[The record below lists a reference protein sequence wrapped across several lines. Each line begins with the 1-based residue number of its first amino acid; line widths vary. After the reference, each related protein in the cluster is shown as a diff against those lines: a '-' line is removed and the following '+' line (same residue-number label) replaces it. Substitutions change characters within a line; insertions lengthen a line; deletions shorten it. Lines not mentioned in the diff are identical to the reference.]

1 MEERRDVRTGMKIKI
16 EVEKQI
22 EEEEIVIRCEKIDER
37 ILRLQELLSNEAQ
50 QSAVGQRLAHCIVL
64 HKGGTD
70 YYVDME
76 EILFFETQ
84 SKVIYAH
91 NKQNMWET
99 EYKLYEL
106 EEMLPG
112 YFMRI
117 SKSTIVNLN
126 AIYAI
131 TKNISSSSKVEFE
144 GTHKHA
150 YVSRNYYKALTERL
164 AERRQ
169 QKNQL

>member
-1 MEERRDVRTGMKIKI
+1 MKIRI

-22 EEEEIVIRCEKIDER
+22 EEEEVVIRCKQIDER
-37 ILRLQELLSNEAQ
+37 ILRLQELLSNEVQ
-50 QSAVGQRLAHCIVL
+50 QTLAVQQPVHQMVL
-64 HKGGTD
+64 HKGETD

-91 NKQNMWET
+91 NKQNMWAT

-106 EEMLPG
+106 EEMLPR

-150 YVSRNYYKALTERL
+150 YVSRGYYKALTERL
-164 AERRQ
+164 TERRQ
-169 QKNQL
+169 QSKK